1 MERRRPNIKVIAF
14 RAVVVL
20 AFVVLALQTWK
31 LQIVQG
37 DEYLE
42 QAQRNRFRLQSVDA
56 PRGVIYDRDGRLLV
70 GNVPSFTVSIVPADL
85 PEEKEQGVFQQ
96 LSQLLDVPTSS
107 RDRSGDREAAIDW
120 RHLSE
125 EEDHEPESH
134 LQELVEAGRASP
146 FVPVPVKSQVSREV
160 AFIIE
165 ERRLDLPGVI
175 VEIEPLREYI
185 SSTLFSHITGYVG
198 HIPEQQ
204 LELYLERPGADY
216 DANDIVGLTGV
227 ELTYEEQLRGN
238 KGQRHVEVDVT
249 GREIQ
254 TIGSPIEPVPGHNLI
269 LAVDAELQAV
279 VTTALEKGLKNGKS
293 ESGVAIAMDPRT
305 GEILAMVSLPAY
317 DASLFVGGIEA
328 EEYERLQADERHPL
342 VNHAVGGQYP
352 PGSTFKIVTA
362 AAGLEEGVVSRNSL
376 LFCPGTI
383 WIPHRFAP
391 DDPELAQPFN
401 CWLESGHRSISM
413 IEALAQSCDIYFGV
427 LAGGYGEFKGLG
439 QDALHKYG
447 LYFGLGEPTGID
459 LPGETTGLMPDE
471 KWKRLTYGETWVT
484 GDTYNAA
491 MGQGFVLTTPLQMLN
506 ATAAIANGGNLYR
519 PAVVREITD
528 LNGNLI
534 RPFSPHLIGKLPISD
549 ETIALVQ
556 QGLRGAVTH
565 GTAQGANLP
574 FVSVAGKTGTAEYP
588 GQRDWKGH
596 LPTHAWF
603 TAYAPAEDP
612 EIALV
617 VFVEGGGEGGL
628 VAVPVAAE
636 ILAEYFGLASPE

>member
-120 RHLSE
+120 RYLS
-125 EEDHEPESH
+125 DQADYEPESH
-134 LQELVEAGRASP
+134 LQELVATGRASP
-146 FVPVPVKSQVSREV
+146 FVPVPVKSQVSREI

-198 HIPEQQ
+198 HVPEQQ
-204 LELYLERPGADY
+204 VEYYLERPGADY
-216 DANDIVGLTGV
+216 DTNDIVGLTGV
-227 ELTYEEQLRGN
+227 ELSYEEQLRGN
-238 KGQRHVEVDVT
+238 KGHRHVEVDVT

-254 TIGSPIEPVPGHNLI
+254 TIGSPIEPVPGHNLV
-269 LAVDAELQAV
+269 LTVDAELQAV
-279 VTTALEKGLKNGKS
+279 VTTALEEGLKHGKS

-305 GEILAMVSLPAY
+305 GEILAMVSLPSY
-317 DASLFVGGIEA
+317 DANLFVGGIDA
-328 EEYERLQADERHPL
+328 DEYDQLQVDERHPL
-342 VNHAVGGQYP
+342 VNHAIGGQYP

-362 AAGLEEGVVSRNSL
+362 SAGLEDGVVTRNSL

-391 DDPELAQPFN
+391 DDPELAQPFK
-401 CWLESGHRSISM
+401 CWLTTGHRSISM
-413 IEALAQSCDIYFGV
+413 VEALAQSCDIYFGV

-439 QDALHKYG
+439 QNALHEYG

-459 LPGETTGLMPDE
+459 LPGETAGLMPDE

-484 GDTYNAA
+484 GDTYNA
-491 MGQGFVLTTPLQMLN
+491 
-506 ATAAIANGGNLYR
+506 
-519 PAVVREITD
+519 
-528 LNGNLI
+528 
-534 RPFSPHLIGKLPISD
+534 
-549 ETIALVQ
+549 
-556 QGLRGAVTH
+556 
-565 GTAQGANLP
+565 
-574 FVSVAGKTGTAEYP
+574 
-588 GQRDWKGH
+588 
-596 LPTHAWF
+596 
-603 TAYAPAEDP
+603 
-612 EIALV
+612 
-617 VFVEGGGEGGL
+617 
-628 VAVPVAAE
+628 
-636 ILAEYFGLASPE
+636 